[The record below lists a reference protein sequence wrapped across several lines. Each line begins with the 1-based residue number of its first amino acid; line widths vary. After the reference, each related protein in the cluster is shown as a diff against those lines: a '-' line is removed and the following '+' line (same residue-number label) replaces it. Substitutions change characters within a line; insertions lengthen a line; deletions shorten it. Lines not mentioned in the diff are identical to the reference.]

1 MSDTMSD
8 VSTQPSP
15 TSGDAEKHPQ
25 DRSSVQETP
34 KDVEAQP
41 ASEFAYPPARIAV
54 PIIITVY
61 LGLFVVALVSFHVN
75 LSLSQPFVHPLMR
88 NPEGLT
94 NLRRQDRTII
104 ATAIPIITNEFH
116 SLGDVGWYG
125 SAYMLT
131 GCTTQ
136 LLVGRIYTFYNQ
148 KVVYLTSLFLFEAG
162 SAICGAAPN
171 STVFI
176 VGRAIAGMG
185 SGGVFSGGILLT
197 IPLVPLRK
205 RPIIQGMAGALFGI
219 ASVVGPLL
227 GGAFTDH
234 ATWRWCFYIN
244 LPIGAVVAVV
254 VFFVLKQTA
263 PPTNAALSAKDKILQ
278 LDPLGNF
285 FFVPGMVCL
294 LLALQ
299 WGGSTYAWGNARI
312 IALLVLGAL
321 LIAAFVAVQAVNRN
335 DTATV
340 APRIIKQRTVAGA
353 FWFIFCNAAA
363 MMGIVY
369 YMPIWFQ
376 AIKGASAVSSGLML
390 LPVVLSL
397 VVASILTGICVSRTG
412 YYAPFLL
419 ASSCVAAVG
428 AGLITTFTTQTGRPA
443 WLGYQVLFG
452 FGLGLGMQQA
462 NIAVQCV
469 LPRKDVPVGVT
480 LMFFGQQLG
489 GAVFVSV
496 CQNVFTNELVQGV
509 RALAANVSP
518 AQVVG
523 AGATQLRNVLSD
535 DALPAVLEAY
545 NGALVK
551 AFTVALAMTCFSIFG
566 SSVIE
571 WKSVKKVRDEEAAAM
586 QEKKQKEKG
595 AEKDEE
601 KTVDSEVQTRND
613 GEEADIEKKHESG

>member
-1 MSDTMSD
+1 MSENMSD
-8 VSTQPSP
+8 VPAQPPPAS
-15 TSGDAEKHPQ
+15 AEVEQPAQ
-25 DRSSVQETP
+25 DKA
-34 KDVEAQP
+34 KDVEAAQTP
-41 ASEFAYPPARIAV
+41 AETAYPSAKIAI

-61 LGLFVVALVSFHVN
+61 LGLFVVAL
-75 LSLSQPFVHPLMR
+75 
-88 NPEGLT
+88 
-94 NLRRQDRTII
+94 DRTII

-263 PPTNAALSAKDKILQ
+263 PPTNAALSAKAKILQ
-278 LDPLGNF
+278 LDPLGNA

-299 WGGSTYAWGNARI
+299 WGGTTYAWRSARVV
-312 IALLVLGAL
+312 ALLVLGGL
-321 LIAAFVAVQAVNRN
+321 LLAAFVAVQAANRN

-353 FWFIFCNAAA
+353 FWFVFCTSAA
-363 MMGIVY
+363 MMGVVY

-376 AIKGASAVSSGLML
+376 AIKGVSAVSSGLML

-397 VVASILTGICVSRTG
+397 VVGSILTGICVSRTG

-419 ASSCVAAVG
+419 ASSAVASAG
-428 AGLITTFTTQTGRPA
+428 AGLLTTFTTSTDRPA

-452 FGLGLGMQQA
+452 LGLGLGMQQA

-469 LPRKDVPVGVT
+469 LPRADVPVGVT
-480 LMFFGQQLG
+480 LVFFAQQLG

-496 CQNVFTNELVQGV
+496 CQNVFTNELARGL
-509 RALAANVSP
+509 RALATADFSP
-518 AQVVG
+518 ARIV
-523 AGATQLRNVLSD
+523 ATGATQLRNVVSD
-535 DALPAVLEAY
+535 DAQLGAVLTAY
-545 NGALVK
+545 NAALVK
-551 AFTVALAMTCFSIFG
+551 AFTVALAMTCLSVFG

-571 WKSVKKVRDEEAAAM
+571 WKNVKTVRDEEAVAL
-586 QEKKQKEKG
+586 QNNKKEK
-595 AEKDEE
+595 ENE
-601 KTVDSEVQTRND
+601 KTVDSDVQTRSD
-613 GEEADIEKKHESG
+613 GDEADVEKKTQDSV